1 MVRDYDETVIP
12 TVHNMLEVE
21 PYREAEGFAQRIFR
35 GLDLMV
41 GVNVIE
47 PEKQN
52 AEPHSHP
59 WEQVNMLLE
68 GRLDFIVGD
77 EIIELEPYDIV
88 EIPPGVKHTARTVPG
103 ESAKLL
109 AFWPLRD
116 DILDA
121 TAYQTEFAKD

>member
-1 MVRDYDETVIP
+1 MVRSYDESAIP
-12 TVHNMLEVE
+12 AVYNMLEVE
-21 PYREAEGFAQRIFR
+21 PYREATGFAQRIFR

-41 GVNVIE
+41 GVNE
-47 PEKQN
+47 MGPEKED

-68 GRLDFIVGD
+68 GRIDFIVGD
-77 EIIELEPYDIV
+77 ERIALEPYDIV
-88 EIPPGVKHTARTVPG
+88 EIPPGVEHTSRTVPG

-116 DILDA
+116 DILES
-121 TAYQTEFAKD
+121 TAYQEEFATE